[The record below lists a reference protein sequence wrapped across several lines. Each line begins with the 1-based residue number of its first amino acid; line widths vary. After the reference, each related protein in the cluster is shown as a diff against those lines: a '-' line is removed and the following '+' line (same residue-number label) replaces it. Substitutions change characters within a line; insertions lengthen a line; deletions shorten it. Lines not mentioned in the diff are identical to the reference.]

1 MKKYKVS
8 LNLKDRKQFVEI
20 VSIKQAIDKGY
31 IKHYEVGSVKA
42 SAIKNLMNVSL
53 SKVVAVNSNYIIE
66 SL

>member
-20 VSIKQAIDKGY
+20 TSIREAIRKGY
-31 IKHYEVGSVKA
+31 IKHYEVGNVKSSV
-42 SAIKNLMNVSL
+42 IKNLMNVSVQ
-53 SKVVAVNSNYIIE
+53 KVVAANSNYIIE